1 MGGGCSTSFP
11 FSRDNGYLTIEGL
24 GALSALSFPEGVE
37 IMAKAIEWSRG
48 RYSKKRAEKVIRA
61 FNSARE
67 RALRSDALTE
77 YDKQYIPDRVNLST
91 LAGATSTKDRDRM
104 LDYLNFVKGGISVFK
119 QEEVNPHG
127 VTLSRYQKNVVEK
140 QLNYLNRARKSYRK
154 ELFGKDTN
162 ENTPDYYK
170 KEEFNILKFRS
181 QRQIN
186 TRLEAIAD
194 ASDTSYI
201 ALRRDEY
208 LRNYEKSL
216 KSAYGEET
224 GTKIMEN
231 IRKNRTPQEI
241 ERILYNNEIEDPDDN
256 YVVKNVKEEQT
267 KFISRI
273 ETAFNFSLGES

>member
-1 MGGGCSTSFP
+1 MGAGCSTSFLS
-11 FSRDNGYLTIEGL
+11 SRDNDYLIIEGL
-24 GALSALSFPEGVE
+24 GALCALSFPEGVE
-37 IMAKAIEWSRG
+37 TMAKAIEWSRG

-67 RALRSDALTE
+67 RALRSDDLTE

-104 LDYLNFVKGGISVFK
+104 LDYLKFVKGGVSVFK
-119 QEEVNPHG
+119 QEAINPNG

-140 QLNYLNRARKSYRK
+140 QLNYVNRARKSYRK

-170 KEEFNILKFRS
+170 KEEFNPLKFRK
-181 QRQIN
+181 QEQMTN
-186 TRLEAIAD
+186 RLAAIAD

-224 GTKIMEN
+224 GTRIMEN